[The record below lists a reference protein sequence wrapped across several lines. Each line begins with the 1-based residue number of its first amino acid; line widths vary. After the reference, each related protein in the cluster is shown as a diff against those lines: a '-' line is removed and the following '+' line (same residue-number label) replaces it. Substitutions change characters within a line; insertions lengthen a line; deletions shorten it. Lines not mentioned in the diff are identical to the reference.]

1 MSSLFDFFKN
11 IFSTPQSQQPAIQ
24 PIPQGTLAPQAAPQK
39 PQNAT
44 PQPIQPAAIPQ
55 GNWFGGTVAN
65 IAPATPSTSIKTVYD
80 GQGHPL
86 QLGSQDEKGAGGEG
100 TVYALPQNHC
110 ILVKIYKDPIL
121 NDPVKHRLLQ
131 DRIQDMVRIAGATK
145 LTFLAWPRMAVY
157 DAQRRLIGFA
167 MNRCDGVPLSSIH
180 SPAAIKKYFP
190 GWDRSHLAK
199 VALVF
204 VPKPRLLQMYNIMIT
219 DFNPANILINK
230 NGTVSFIDCDS
241 YQIPSS
247 KGGSHVV
254 HTHFPATVAP
264 ELLKQPAL
272 LKQPRTTQQLA
283 FSAAI
288 TVFHIL
294 MYGQHPYNFMG
305 NHQNATCGSPEENL
319 RNGLCPLGRGANCRL
334 PHGPWYN
341 LWSWLNFKLK
351 DTFIQMFRD
360 GHSDPSKRPSLEQ
373 LENTL
378 GGLVFEMTREPKRRE
393 LVPATAKP
401 SNDSA
406 YKTSG
411 AIPLPFCG

>member
-1 MSSLFDFFKN
+1 MGSFFDIFKN
-11 IFSTPQSQQPAIQ
+11 IFSTPQNQQPA
-24 PIPQGTLAPQAAPQK
+24 
-39 PQNAT
+39 N
-44 PQPIQPAAIPQ
+44 QPIQQGIQPAQPTQPVAVPK

-65 IAPATPSTSIKTVYD
+65 TAPATPSSSIKTVYD
-80 GQGHPL
+80 GQGQPL

-110 ILVKIYKDPIL
+110 ILVKIYKDLIL
-121 NDPVKHRLLQ
+121 NTPAKHQVLQ
-131 DRIQDMVRIAGATK
+131 NRIQDMVHHAGAAK
-145 LTFLAWPRMAVY
+145 LPFLAWPRMAVY
-157 DAQRRLIGFA
+157 DAQKRLIGFA
-167 MNRCDGVPLSSIH
+167 MNRCDGIPLSSIH
-180 SPAAIKKYFP
+180 SPAAIQKYFP
-190 GWDRSHLAK
+190 GWDRSNLAK
-199 VALVF
+199 VALDF
-204 VPKPRLLQMYNIMIT
+204 VKKLRLMKMYNVMIT

-247 KGGSHVV
+247 RGGYHVV
-254 HTHFPATVAP
+254 HTHFPATAAP

-272 LKQPRTTQQLA
+272 LNMPRNDQQLA

-305 NHQNATCGSPEENL
+305 GQQNAQCGSPEDNL

-334 PHGPWYN
+334 PQGPWYN

-351 DTFIQMFRD
+351 DTLIKMFRD
-360 GHSDPSKRPSLEQ
+360 GHADPNARPNLEQ
-373 LENTL
+373 LQSTL
-378 GGLVFEMTREPKRRE
+378 EGLVFEMTREPKRRD
-393 LVPATAKP
+393 LIPATRKP

-406 YKTSG
+406 YAQTG
-411 AIPLPFCG
+411 LTA